1 MLFFAVTYFYIYTS
15 FPEGIAD
22 DGNAA
27 IKARAKYASIFCRA
41 EAVKSHPC
49 GGLIY
54 LCFCIKKLKFLSLV
68 IPRLA

>member
-15 FPEGIAD
+15 FPGGAAD
-22 DGNAA
+22 DGNAD

-54 LCFCIKKLKFLSLV
+54 HLLSLLR
-68 IPRLA
+68 PYYSQR